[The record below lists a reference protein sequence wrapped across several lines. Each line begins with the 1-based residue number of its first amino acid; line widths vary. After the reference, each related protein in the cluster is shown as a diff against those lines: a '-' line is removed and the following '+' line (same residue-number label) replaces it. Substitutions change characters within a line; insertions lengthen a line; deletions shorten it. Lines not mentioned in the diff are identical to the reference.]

1 VRAAKRPRE
10 RLRIAVSGMVAGE
23 PDQGGAAWSVLQYVL
38 GLRRLGHDVV
48 LVEPVESASGTRL
61 EDSPSARALAAIAA
75 AQELEH
81 AALVSPD
88 GDLCAGMSRQRLLE
102 LLRGCDLLLNV
113 SGMLTG
119 PDLFGAVPVRAYL
132 DLDPFFNQ
140 HWQLRGADMRFDGH
154 THFVTVATALGEP
167 GCEVPTLGFEWTV
180 TLPPVVLEAW
190 PPVDEAPSFPFTT
203 VGHWRSYG
211 PIEHEGRRYG
221 LRAHSLRELI
231 ELPERTRAEFA
242 LALGIHESER
252 ADVAALERHGWR
264 LLDPAVVA
272 RTPRRYRDFIRASS
286 GEIGVAKEGYVR
298 SRSGWF
304 SDRSACYLACGRP
317 VLAQDTGFA
326 GALPAGEGLLAFSTV
341 DEAAAA
347 AEEVLSRPALHSR
360 AAREIAEES
369 LDSDRVLT
377 ELLDAVGASP

>member
-1 VRAAKRPRE
+1 
-10 RLRIAVSGMVAGE
+10 MVAGE

-48 LVEPVESASGTRL
+48 FVEPVESSDADQPLAGSR
-61 EDSPSARALAAIAA
+61 SARYLESVAA
-75 AQELEH
+75 EFGLER
-81 AALVSPD
+81 AALVSAD
-88 GDLCAGMSRQRLLE
+88 GTETAGIARERLLE
-102 LLRGCDLLLNV
+102 LMRETDLLLNV
-113 SGMLTG
+113 SGMLTA
-119 PDLFGAVPVRAYL
+119 PDLFEAVPVRAYL

-140 HWQLRGADMRFDGH
+140 HWQLQGADMRFDGH

-167 GCEVPTLGFEWTV
+167 GCEVPTLGLDWIE

-190 PPVDEAPSFPFTT
+190 PLAEGRPSLPFTT

-231 ELPERTRAEFA
+231 ELPRLTRAEFA

-252 ADVAALERHGWR
+252 ADIEALERHGWR
-264 LLDPAVVA
+264 LLDPAAVA
-272 RTPRRYRDFIRASS
+272 STPSRYRDFVAASTA
-286 GEIGVAKEGYVR
+286 EIGVAKEGYVR

-326 GALPAGEGLLAFSTV
+326 GALPVGEGLLAFSTS
-341 DEAAAA
+341 EQAAAA
-347 AEEVLSRPALHSR
+347 ADDVLGRPAAHAA
-360 AAREIAEES
+360 AARAIAEDF

-377 ELLDAVGASP
+377 RLLEALGATRR